1 MRFLFHYVYA
11 IKKKLI
17 WCAILY
23 ADTRFQFNT
32 HTHCFPKMPRHK
44 LTHTLTYISKRKNIV
59 IASFGF
65 KRFPGLQ
72 TLHCPERG
80 LFSGHTYNELIK
92 LLVMCICV
100 SMVILSACVVFFSAS
115 SFSAN
120 VTLHWKL
127 HCYGS
132 AYYPCSLWQVLMA
145 IDMIIKYK
153 CFILFF

>member
-1 MRFLFHYVYA
+1 MRHIVYRYSFP
-11 IKKKLI
+11 I
-17 WCAILY
+17 
-23 ADTRFQFNT
+23 QHT
-32 HTHCFPKMPRHK
+32 HTHCFPKMLRHK

-100 SMVILSACVVFFSAS
+100 SMVILSACVVFFFCIII
-115 SFSAN
+115 FSKCDIALKAPLLW
-120 VTLHWKL
+120 VRLL
-127 HCYGS
+127 
-132 AYYPCSLWQVLMA
+132 SL
-145 IDMIIKYK
+145 
-153 CFILFF
+153 